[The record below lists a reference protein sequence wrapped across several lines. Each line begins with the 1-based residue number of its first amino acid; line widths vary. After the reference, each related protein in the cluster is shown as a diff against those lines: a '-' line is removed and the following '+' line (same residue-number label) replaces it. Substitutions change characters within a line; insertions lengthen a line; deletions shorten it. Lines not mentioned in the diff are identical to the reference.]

1 MVTSIGYSLGAGA
14 GIDTKALIDGLA
26 SAAKAPKDALLKK
39 REETNT
45 ARISALAEAS
55 NAISGFAT
63 ALSQLISGGTLFTQP
78 TVSDTSLLTAAAI
91 PGSDIGD
98 LSAQIEV
105 RQLAQAQSLVSAN
118 FGSATSPIGQGE
130 LTLTTGAG
138 SFTITIDPTNDSLN
152 GLAKAINDKPTGVTA
167 TVMTDSNGSR
177 LMLKG
182 LTGEA
187 NAYTLSVAAGGG
199 SGIERFASS
208 PSTTG
213 GLTVAQ
219 TAQDAIVRLDGVE
232 VRRGSNSFSNLL
244 PGVQIDLK
252 KAAVGVTVTLGLSRP
267 TAAIKQAVSDFVD
280 AYNELHDMLA
290 KATAAGT
297 NGVGTGPLRG
307 DTGIRQMQ
315 RELARLTT
323 SELSSEGS
331 YKTLAEIGVATN
343 RDGTL
348 RLDTGKLQG
357 ALDADPKS
365 VEALF
370 NPRQHSSNPAV
381 SIVSKMGQ
389 AKPGVYTL
397 TNLVAANG
405 GVGASGNIEGAAVT
419 STGSILVA
427 PYTTAAKGL
436 IVRVDANV
444 ASATITVDAG
454 LAGALQSIRDALNAS
469 DGPFAATQERLQK
482 EAKSIASDRE
492 VHERRSQVYY
502 NQLVTSFTAMDR
514 QVSAFK
520 ATQSYLEQQIKIW
533 SGSND

>member
-26 SAAKAPKDALLKK
+26 SSAKAPKDALLKK

-55 NAISGFAT
+55 NAIDSFAV

-78 TVSDTSLLTAAAI
+78 TVSDTSLLTAAAV
-91 PGSDIGD
+91 PGADLGE
-98 LSAQIEV
+98 LSAQVEV
-105 RQLAQAQSLVSAN
+105 RQLAQAQSLVSTN
-118 FGSATSPIGQGE
+118 FASATSPIGQGE
-130 LTLTTGAG
+130 LTLTTGTG
-138 SFTITIDPTNDSLN
+138 SYSFTIDTTNDSLN
-152 GLAKAINDKPTGVTA
+152 GLARAINDKITGVTA
-167 TVMTDSNGSR
+167 TVMTDSNGAR

-187 NAYTLSVAAGGG
+187 NAFTLSVPADTT
-199 SGIERFASS
+199 SGLERFAYAPGES
-208 PSTTG
+208 G
-213 GLTVAQ
+213 GLTAAQ
-219 TAQDAIVRLDGVE
+219 SAQDAIVKLDGVE
-232 VRRGSNSFSNLL
+232 VRRGTNSFNNLI

-252 KAAVGVTVTLGLSRP
+252 KAAVGTTVSLGLSRP
-267 TAAIKQAVSDFVD
+267 TVAITQAVSDFVE
-280 AYNELHDMLA
+280 AYNQLQEMLA
-290 KATAAGT
+290 NATAAGS

-307 DTGIRQMQ
+307 DAGIRQMQ

-323 SELSSEGS
+323 TELSSGGKF
-331 YKTLAEIGVATN
+331 KTLAEIGVATN

-348 RLDTGKLQG
+348 RVDIGKLQV
-357 ALDADPKS
+357 ALEADPKS

-370 NPRQHSSNPAV
+370 NPRQHSSDPGVA
-381 SIVSKMGQ
+381 IVSKMGLS
-389 AKPGVYTL
+389 KPGVYTL
-397 TNLVAANG
+397 TNLVAANN
-405 GVGASGNIEGAAVT
+405 GVGASGVIDGVAVS

-436 IVRVDANV
+436 IVRVDADV
-444 ASATITVDAG
+444 ASATVTVDAG
-454 LAGALQSIRDALNAS
+454 LGGALQAIRDALRAS
-469 DGPFAATQERLQK
+469 DGPFAATHERLEK

-492 VHERRSQVYY
+492 THERRSEAYY

-520 ATQSYLEQQIKIW
+520 ATQSYLEQQIKMW
-533 SGSND
+533 SRGDD